1 LRDHKKSH
9 SNFFILQLCI
19 SNILMLV
26 TIPMVVMETSN
37 NGWLLGEPACKV
49 TSMLIMTSFLS
60 SILFYL
66 VMAIVNSKSI
76 MTSSRV
82 KMLIVTSVWITSF
95 VLASPTIWL
104 ATVKGNSPNC
114 YCRLNFNFNITEI
127 DHNGSTCRDISKEQ
141 LVYVEDMVMTE
152 TDYFDY
158 QDDYS
163 EMYPEY
169 SEESVPDDGYYDE
182 DGNYVYNSDYYEDYS
197 SENYDE
203 NNDSTE
209 SDYEYSFE
217 DYVEEG
223 SKIPQFIRN
232 VKSCSTS
239 EHEMLQYRISAAIYF
254 FIFYLLPS
262 VMIIT
267 FYIKLLRKKEDER
280 SQKINKNE
288 NESKEKMLE
297 GGRKAEQRKTQ
308 KRPQKLLTPI
318 LLSVSF
324 IFFWFPFAV
333 VEVMKTVGT
342 FAKTSQTCDTINFV
356 TKYLTWVQCAIWPLL
371 YNFTATSLS
380 SRVKQ
385 LKRLICKKQSSRSK
399 EIAEIKVADADCT
412 AENCEESSIEETRS
426 LKTIQVEKEFYM

>member
-114 YCRLNFNFNITEI
+114 YCRLNFNFNDTDV
-127 DHNGSTCRDISKEQ
+127 DHNGNLCKDISDEN
-141 LVYVEDMVMTE
+141 LVYVDDMVMTE
-152 TDYFDY
+152 NDYFEY
-158 QDDYS
+158 SDDYS
-163 EMYPEY
+163 SAYEY
-169 SEESVPDDGYYDE
+169 EGSHLDEDYYDE
-182 DGNYVYNSDYYEDYS
+182 DGNYIETETDYYEGGSGEFD
-197 SENYDE
+197 DE
-203 NNDSTE
+203 DNNNSNTE
-209 SDYEYSFE
+209 SEYSYE
-217 DYVEEG
+217 DYDQEG
-223 SKIPQFIRN
+223 SRIPQFIKN
-232 VKSCSTS
+232 TKSCSIS
-239 EHEMLQYRISAAIYF
+239 EHQMAPYRISTAIYF
-254 FIFYLLPS
+254 FIFYLLPA
-262 VMIIT
+262 VIIIT
-267 FYIKLLRKKEDER
+267 LYVQLFKSDGDEKQ
-280 SQKINKNE
+280 QKANTNE
-288 NESKEKMLE
+288 EECKEKMLE
-297 GGRKAEQRKTQ
+297 VGRKKGERKFQ
-308 KRPQKLLTPI
+308 KKPQKLLTPI

-324 IFFWFPFAV
+324 IFFWLPFAV
-333 VEVMKTVGT
+333 VEVLKTIGI
-342 FAKTSQTCDTINFV
+342 FFKTSEACDTINFV

-385 LKRLICKKQSSRSK
+385 LKRIICKKQMSGNTSNK
-399 EIAEIKVADADCT
+399 DAEIKSTEV
-412 AENCEESSIEETRS
+412 ESFVTSSKDESIEETRS
-426 LKTIQVEKEFYM
+426 STDDSS